1 MQFILDSRLD
11 KLSQL
16 EVNMVMD
23 CRKGYYEWQAF
34 FIVLIKR
41 FAVPNW

>member
-1 MQFILDSRLD
+1 MQLILNSRLD

-23 CRKGYYEWQAF
+23 CRKGYYEWQGF
-34 FIVLIKR
+34 FIFIIMISY
-41 FAVPNW
+41 